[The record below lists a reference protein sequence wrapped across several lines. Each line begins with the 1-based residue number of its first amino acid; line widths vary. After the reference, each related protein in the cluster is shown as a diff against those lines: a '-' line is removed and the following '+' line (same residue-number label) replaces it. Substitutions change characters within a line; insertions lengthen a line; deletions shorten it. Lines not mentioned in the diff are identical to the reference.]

1 MNQDL
6 RQSIKVIGLFCLQTY
21 KIVTGTLLTVFVPQK
36 CETEIENVTETRIC
50 TLENNF
56 NNNNEYHSRVL
67 YWNILTMVLFF
78 GYFIIELKR
87 EKWVIQNLEVDH
99 NLPDNALKKILKQK
113 PKLDK
118 EMDDLNFY
126 YYYILK
132 ITIGA
137 YFINLCLMGKIL
149 KTNYHSSATIS
160 SFFSFSLLVLMKL
173 YNSYIVAKESI
184 QNDKMLSS
192 FLSEFVS
199 YNNLDPIHKCD
210 PQRVDP

>member
-6 RQSIKVIGLFCLQTY
+6 RQSIKVIGLFFLQTY
-21 KIVTGTLLTVFVPQK
+21 KILTGTLLTVFVPQK
-36 CETEIENVTETRIC
+36 CEGNINETGIC
-50 TLENNF
+50 SLEDNF

-99 NLPDNALKKILKQK
+99 NLPDNALKEILKK
-113 PKLDK
+113 EPKLDK
-118 EMDDLNFY
+118 EMDNLNFY
-126 YYYILK
+126 YYHILRV
-132 ITIGA
+132 TIVA

-149 KTNYHSSATIS
+149 RTNYHSSATIS
-160 SFFSFSLLVLMKL
+160 SFFSFTLLVLMKL

-199 YNNLDPIHKCD
+199 YNNLDPNYRSSS
-210 PQRVDP
+210 RVIAP

>member
-1 MNQDL
+1 MTQDL

-36 CETEIENVTETRIC
+36 CEENITETSIC
-50 TLENNF
+50 SLEDNF

-99 NLPDNALKKILKQK
+99 NLPDNALKEIFKKE

-118 EMDDLNFY
+118 EMDNLNFY
-126 YYYILK
+126 YYHILRV
-132 ITIGA
+132 TIVA

-149 KTNYHSSATIS
+149 RTNYHSSATIS
-160 SFFSFSLLVLMKL
+160 SFFSFTLLVLMKL

-199 YNNLDPIHKCD
+199 YNNLDTIHKSSSRTIA
-210 PQRVDP
+210 P